1 MPLRNETNGNRELV
15 TGCGNRQ
22 FLVTRQGQFALSEET
37 EAGLERTGKEMKA
50 VNLIMHLRDPSG
62 MENKR
67 LFGRI
72 TLGHNPQPAHLLPTY
87 SFLH

>member
-37 EAGLERTGKEMKA
+37 EAGLE
-50 VNLIMHLRDPSG
+50 
-62 MENKR
+62 
-67 LFGRI
+67 
-72 TLGHNPQPAHLLPTY
+72 
-87 SFLH
+87 